1 MNWDAIAAVAE
12 ILAASGVV
20 ISLFYLGIQIRA
32 QNRESRLAAMHEI
45 SGAFRDSYGQFKDGD
60 IADFFVRGNTDFQS
74 LTDVEKVRLF
84 ATINPLLKVF
94 EEAFWQF
101 RQDRFDEEL
110 WLPMVSQFS
119 FFLAAP
125 TLVQAWEQRKSHYNT
140 DFQKFVDGLSKSEY
154 KIH

>member
-1 MNWDAIAAVAE
+1 MNWNAIAAVAE

-60 IADFFVRGNTDFQS
+60 IADFFVRGNSDFQS

-84 ATINPLLKVF
+84 AALNPLLKVF

-125 TLVQAWEQRKSHYNT
+125 TLVQAWEQRKSHYNI
-140 DFQKFVDGLSKSEY
+140 DFQKFVDGLSKPEY
-154 KIH
+154 QIQ

>member
-12 ILAASGVV
+12 ILAACGVV

-45 SGAFRDSYGQFKDGD
+45 SGAFRDSYGQFKDRD

-74 LTDVEKVRLF
+74 LTDVEKVCLF
-84 ATINPLLKVF
+84 ATLNPLLKVF

-140 DFQKFVDGLSKSEY
+140 DFQKFVDGLNKSEY